1 MSKYIKEFNDTGVVS
16 INMDMIIDDWGI
28 LWVLNE
34 WKTDDKWTLIRYVRK
49 DSWSRTLKIAISTK
63 DANELIDRLGLE
75 SVRVIGQS
83 YEWRTRKDRDVFTR
97 YKMSKN
103 NKN

>member
-1 MSKYIKEFNDTGVVS
+1 MSKYIKEFNDTGFVG

-28 LWVLNE
+28 LWVLYE
-34 WKTDDKWTLIRYVRK
+34 WRSGDKWTLTRYGRK
-49 DSWSRTLKIAISTK
+49 NSWITNLKISITPK
-63 DANELIDRLGLE
+63 DGKELVKRLGLE

-97 YKMSKN
+97 YKVGRSKN
-103 NKN
+103 